1 MIDVTNAIKNTIPIS
16 NFNKGLAGKIFE
28 EVKKTGT
35 KVVIK
40 NNTPECVLLSTDE
53 YLELMNKLNDAYLL
67 EIANERLENLD
78 LSKAKK
84 EEDIIRNLGLSN
96 SELDNFDEVE
106 FE

>member
-1 MIDVTNAIKNTIPIS
+1 MIDVTNAIRNTISIS

-28 EVKKTGT
+28 EVKKTGA

-40 NNTPECVLLSTDE
+40 NNTPECVLLSIDE
-53 YLELMNKLNDAYLL
+53 YLELMDKLNDAYLL
-67 EIANERLENLD
+67 EIAYERLENLD
-78 LSKAKK
+78 LSKAKT
-84 EEDIIRNLGLSN
+84 EEDIMKNLGLSN